1 MSDETDNPEGGP
13 EGGDGSDDP
22 VNQPK
27 RRWKKGVAKGG
38 DPRASKQFHTRVKTA
53 RKRSTSSTLWLQRQ
67 LNDPYVNKAKQEGYR
82 SRAAYKL
89 SELDDRFHLIPKGG
103 KIVDLGAAPGG
114 WVQVAL
120 RRGAAHVVGIDL
132 LEMEQI
138 PGADLF
144 VLDFTE
150 PGAPD
155 IVKQRLGGPADAVF
169 SDLAP
174 WTTGHKATDHI
185 RIVALVELA
194 AHFALET
201 LKPGGHFVA
210 KVFQGGTEDSLLAE
224 LKPRFEKVRHAKPPS
239 SRSDSSET
247 FLLAMGFK
255 G

>member
-1 MSDETDNPEGGP
+1 MSDDTDNPEG
-13 EGGDGSDDP
+13 EE
-22 VNQPK
+22 PK
-27 RRWKKGVAKGG
+27 RRWRKPVTKGG
-38 DPRASKQFHTRVKTA
+38 DPRAQKQFHTYVKTA
-53 RKRSTSSTLWLQRQ
+53 RKRSNASTRWLQRQ
-67 LNDPYVNKAKQEGYR
+67 LNDPYVAKAKQEGYR

-89 SELDDRFHLIPKGG
+89 AELDDRFHLIPKGG
-103 KIVDLGAAPGG
+103 KVVDLGTAPGG

-120 RRGAAHVVGIDL
+120 ERGAAHVIGIDL
-132 LEMEQI
+132 LEMEPI
-138 PGADLF
+138 AGADLM

-150 PGAPD
+150 PDAPAK
-155 IVKQRLGGPADAVF
+155 VKARLGGPADAVF

-174 WTTGHKATDHI
+174 WTTGHRSTDHL

-194 AHFALET
+194 AQFALET

-224 LKPRFEKVRHAKPPS
+224 LKPRFEKVRHAKPPA
-239 SRSDSSET
+239 SRSDSAET